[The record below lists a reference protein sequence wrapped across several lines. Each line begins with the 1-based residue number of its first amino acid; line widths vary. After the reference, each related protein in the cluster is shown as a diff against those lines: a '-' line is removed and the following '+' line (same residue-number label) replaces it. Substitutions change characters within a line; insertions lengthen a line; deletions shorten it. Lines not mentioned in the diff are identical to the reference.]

1 MIEFDEAPEP
11 SWLLVLP
18 VLFVDSSPVLPSA
31 PLLELPDDELDEFE
45 GDADEDEDDELTALL
60 ALIEDCVA
68 QFDEA
73 GVLYWIIL
81 VFVRGYIHM
90 MIKS

>member
-18 VLFVDSSPVLPSA
+18 VLFVDWSPVLPSA
-31 PLLELPDDELDEFE
+31 PLLELPDELDEL
-45 GDADEDEDDELTALL
+45 GDADDDEDELTALL

>member
-1 MIEFDEAPEP
+1 M
-11 SWLLVLP
+11 
-18 VLFVDSSPVLPSA
+18 LPSA

-73 GVLYWIIL
+73 GVLY
-81 VFVRGYIHM
+81 
-90 MIKS
+90 